1 MTKNHSYQIEVQ
13 WTGNTGE
20 GTQSYRAYERSH
32 QIKAG
37 DKPLILGSSDPSFRG
52 DKTKYNPEEL
62 LVASLASCHMLWY
75 LHLCSEA
82 KIIVVDYSDRAV
94 GKMIE
99 TQDGGGR
106 FTEVIL
112 KPVVTITST
121 SDRTVATSLHEQAHH
136 LCFIANS
143 VNFPLRC
150 EPSIAILNGF
160 RTVSPEGTPF

>member
-1 MTKNHSYQIEVQ
+1 MTKNHSYQVEVQ
-13 WTGNTGE
+13 WTGNTGK

-32 QIKAG
+32 EIKSG
-37 DKPLILGSSDPSFRG
+37 DKPLILGSSDPNFRG

-82 KIIVVDYSDRAV
+82 KIVVVDYCDRAV
-94 GKMIE
+94 GTMIE

-106 FTEVIL
+106 FAEVIL
-112 KPVVTITST
+112 KPIVTITST
-121 SDRTVATSLHEQAHH
+121 NDPAIATSLHEQAHH

-143 VNFPLRC
+143 VNFPVGC
-150 EPSIAILNGF
+150 EPSIII
-160 RTVSPEGTPF
+160 VE

>member
-1 MTKNHSYQIEVQ
+1 MTKNHSYQVEVQ
-13 WTGNTGE
+13 WTGNTGQ
-20 GTQSYRAYERSH
+20 GTQNYRAYERSH
-32 QIKAG
+32 EIKSG

-82 KIIVVDYSDRAV
+82 NIIVVNYCDRAI

-99 TQDGGGR
+99 TKDGGGR
-106 FTEVIL
+106 FAEVIL
-112 KPVVTITST
+112 KPEITITST
-121 SDRTVATSLHEQAHH
+121 SDPAVATSLHEQAHH

-143 VNFPLRC
+143 VNFSVQC
-150 EPSIAILNGF
+150 EPSIII
-160 RTVSPEGTPF
+160 VD